1 MEVEF
6 GDDTQVCHDFYAK
19 FHITETL
26 LDEISKKWISR
37 KFQIGG
43 KFINPRKIIKAIPAQ
58 KNLKYW
64 YKIC

>member
-26 LDEISKKWISR
+26 LDEISKK
-37 KFQIGG
+37 
-43 KFINPRKIIKAIPAQ
+43 
-58 KNLKYW
+58 
-64 YKIC
+64 

>member
-26 LDEISKKWISR
+26 LDEISRNEFRRNSK
-37 KFQIGG
+37 
-43 KFINPRKIIKAIPAQ
+43 
-58 KNLKYW
+58 
-64 YKIC
+64 